1 MSQINLMIYP
11 QVIHNFYKNVDKF
24 KNKNYLQLMDK
35 SLKYPRKDP
44 SQNQSELFLEN
55 KETLNLNDLDSES
68 LKSPTSDHQDVKAIW
83 NQCLEIIRDN
93 VNPLS
98 FKTWFEPIV
107 PLKIEGKQITIQ
119 VPSQFFYE
127 WLEEHY
133 YSLIKKTLTKVLGEG
148 AKLVYSVVMENSST
162 DETKTTINLPSSPKP
177 IPKPSYQVQIK
188 SSYESQ
194 PFESNLNPRY
204 TFDNFVKGDCNQL
217 ARAAALAVANNP
229 GGTSFNPLVIY
240 GGVGLGKTHLI
251 QAIGNYVLANKKA
264 TRVYYVS
271 SEKFTIDFVEA
282 IQKDRVSDF
291 SNFYRSIDV
300 LIVDDIQF
308 FAGKE
313 KTQDNFF
320 HTFNAL
326 HQARK
331 QIVLSCDRPPKELKG
346 LDDRLIS
353 RFQWGLI
360 ADIQPPDLETRI
372 AILKKK
378 AEDSGVELPQEVI
391 EYIAVHITSNIREL
405 EGCLI
410 SLLAK
415 SSLENR
421 KIDIELAKEVVKTIV
436 KDTSVKVSIEEIQ
449 RIVCEHFEIPPD
461 MLKAKT
467 RKQEVVT
474 ARQIAMYLC
483 KELTDSS
490 LKTIGLHF
498 GGRDHSTVIHA
509 CQSVEEEMKKS
520 EKFRNLI
527 ESLRRK
533 IEFNSK

>member
-1 MSQINLMIYP
+1 
-11 QVIHNFYKNVDKF
+11 
-24 KNKNYLQLMDK
+24 
-35 SLKYPRKDP
+35 
-44 SQNQSELFLEN
+44 
-55 KETLNLNDLDSES
+55 
-68 LKSPTSDHQDVKAIW
+68 
-83 NQCLEIIRDN
+83 
-93 VNPLS
+93 
-98 FKTWFEPIV
+98 
-107 PLKIEGKQITIQ
+107 
-119 VPSQFFYE
+119 
-127 WLEEHY
+127 
-133 YSLIKKTLTKVLGEG
+133 
-148 AKLVYSVVMENSST
+148 MENSST
-162 DETKTTINLPSSPKP
+162 DEPKAVINLPSVPKP
-177 IPKPSYQVQIK
+177 TKSPSIQVQTQSIQVK
-188 SSYESQ
+188 SQ
-194 PFESNLNPRY
+194 PEYEAFDADIFGKTNLNPRY

-229 GGTSFNPLVIY
+229 GGTSFNPLLVY

-264 TRVYYVS
+264 TKVYYVS

-282 IQKDRVSDF
+282 IQKDRVNEF
-291 SNFYRSIDV
+291 SNFYKSMDV

-308 FAGKE
+308 LAGKE

-320 HTFNAL
+320 HIFNAL

-331 QIVLSCDRPPKELKG
+331 QIVLSSDRPPKELKG
-346 LDDRLIS
+346 VDERLIS

-378 AEDSGVELPQEVI
+378 AEDNGIELPQEVI

-421 KIDIELAKEVVKTIV
+421 KIDIELAKEVVRTMSKTHQSMSQLKRFRELFVNIL
-436 KDTSVKVSIEEIQ
+436 EFR
-449 RIVCEHFEIPPD
+449 RIC
-461 MLKAKT
+461 LKQ
-467 RKQEVVT
+467 KQESKKSL
-474 ARQIAMYLC
+474 QQDKIAMYLC

-509 CQSVEEEMKKS
+509 CQSVEDEMKRN
-520 EKFRNLI
+520 EKFRNLV
-527 ESLRRK
+527 ERLRRK